1 MKNALIINS
10 LIEKENEIIRSYEN
24 YLVNVPIQEIDN
36 RAQDSI
42 VRHNNHIKALKN
54 IIGR

>member
-1 MKNALIINS
+1 MKNTMIQYLID
-10 LIEKENEIIRSYEN
+10 KENEIIKNYEN

>member
-1 MKNALIINS
+1 MKDTMIQS
-10 LIEKENEIIRSYEN
+10 LIDKENEIVKSYEN
-24 YLVNVPIQEIDN
+24 YLANVPIQEIDN
-36 RAQDSI
+36 RAKDSI

>member
-1 MKNALIINS
+1 MKNTMIQS
-10 LIEKENEIIRSYEN
+10 LIDKENEIIKNYEN

-42 VRHNNHIKALKN
+42 VRHNNHIRALKN

>member
-1 MKNALIINS
+1 MKDTMIQS
-10 LIEKENEIIRSYEN
+10 LIDKENEIIKSYKS
-24 YLVNVPIQEIDN
+24 YLANVPIQEIDN

-42 VRHNNHIKALKN
+42 VRHNNHVRTLKN